1 MLGFIMH
8 LKTAQQGADCEELV
22 IEATAVCRG
31 VVKALDIHEK
41 QCNLQK
47 YESKGKGRIT
57 REVNLSG
64 VTLNRVAGSFFGG
77 VREFFRWS
85 RIPNNFGNRI
95 RIFLSD
101 TDSGSLT

>member
-1 MLGFIMH
+1 MLGYIIH

-31 VVKALDIHEK
+31 VVKAFDIHEK

-95 RIFLSD
+95 RIFYLI
-101 TDSGSLT
+101 LTLEV